1 MAAAQQAVPGECS
14 ADCTENE
21 MEKYGKK
28 IIRVDGDVA
37 YIPLTQGYEAV
48 IDVADLPIIE
58 GINFCAFVRPNTIYA
73 VSKYG
78 KGGMMH
84 QMINR
89 TPDGFVTDHIDGNG
103 LNNRRSNLRT
113 ALQSE
118 NLQNKR
124 KYKNNTSG
132 FKGVSWHS
140 SSKKWRAAIC
150 VNKTTT
156 RLGSYETAEEAYK
169 AYCEASKSL
178 HPNFGRVM

>member
-1 MAAAQQAVPGECS
+1 MG
-14 ADCTENE
+14 
-21 MEKYGKK
+21 KYKKK

-73 VSKYG
+73 VSRYK

-84 QMINR
+84 QIINR
-89 TPDGFVTDHIDGNG
+89 TFDGFVTDHIDGNG

-140 SSKKWRAAIC
+140 SSKKWRATISAGG
-150 VNKTTT
+150 V
-156 RLGSYETAEEAYK
+156 RAHLGSFETPEEAYK
-169 AYCEASKSL
+169 AYCEASKSV
-178 HPNFGRVM
+178 HPNFGRVL